1 MKFMLIFSWK
11 PAIEARDHAIA
22 RFKTTGGQP
31 PEGVQLLGRWTRADF
46 NGGYA
51 LLETDNTTA
60 LADFAMMWS
69 DIMELTI
76 VPVLN
81 DNELA
86 QVFERAGKTEL

>member
-11 PAIEARDHAIA
+11 SAIEARDHAIA

-31 PEGVQLLGRWTRADF
+31 PEGVTLLGRWTRADF
-46 NGGYA
+46 NGGFA
-51 LLETDNTTA
+51 LLETDDPAA
-60 LADFAMMWS
+60 LGDFSMMWS

-81 DNELA
+81 DSELA
-86 QVFERAGKTEL
+86 GVFERAGKNEL